1 MNVNGILA
9 EFVGTTIF
17 LYVIIATRNA
27 WLIGLTLALVISL
40 FGNISGG
47 YFNPAVT
54 ILMVISKKESSKQ
67 LIPYIL
73 AQLLAVPATYFLY
86 KYKGSLHIPF

>member
-1 MNVNGILA
+1 MNVKGTLA
-9 EFVGTTIF
+9 EYVGTTIF
-17 LYVIIATRNA
+17 LYVIIATGNA
-27 WLIGLTLALVISL
+27 WLIGLTLALVILL

-54 ILMVISKKESSKQ
+54 ILMVIAKKESARQ

-73 AQLLAVPATYFLY
+73 AQLLAAPTAYLLY
-86 KYKGSLHIPF
+86 KLF